1 MATGH
6 KASDWT
12 VEHTGNEGIVACAE
26 YLGRFRIDRDGAVR
40 ITWSPPPGPV
50 ADGETI
56 RRAAQEAIDA
66 AIRPR
71 A

>member
-1 MATGH
+1 MVMGR

-12 VEHTGNEGIVACAE
+12 VEHTGTEGTVACAE
-26 YLGRFRIDRDGAVR
+26 YLGRFQVDRNGAIR
-40 ITWSPPPGPV
+40 ITWSPPPGPAV
-50 ADGETI
+50 DGEMI
-56 RRAAQEAIDA
+56 GRAAQEAIEA

>member
-1 MATGH
+1 MVMGR

-12 VEHTGNEGIVACAE
+12 VEHTGTEGTVACAE
-26 YLGRFRIDRDGAVR
+26 YLGRFRVDQDGAVR
-40 ITWSPPPGPV
+40 ITWSPPPGP
-50 ADGETI
+50 ALDRRTI
-56 RRAAQEAIDA
+56 RRAAQEAIEA